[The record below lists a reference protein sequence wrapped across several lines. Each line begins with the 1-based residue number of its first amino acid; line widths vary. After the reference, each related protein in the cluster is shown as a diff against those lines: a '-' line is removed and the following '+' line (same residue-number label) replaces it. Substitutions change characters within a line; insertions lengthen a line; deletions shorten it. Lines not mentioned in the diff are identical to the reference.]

1 MADDD
6 QPLKSAGASNKHGRN
21 LEGVAPVRSAG
32 GVTRPAHSEDDGERM

>member
-21 LEGVAPVRSAG
+21 LEESLRAIRRWRDQARSRG
-32 GVTRPAHSEDDGERM
+32 RRQRM